1 MAQQQDGQ
9 EAVLAVR
16 GDRVE
21 VGDWS
26 ADLSQVIATDVEL
39 RGMLREGRTVEAR
52 ALMHARCDEEQA
64 ALVAIDS
71 NPEEVLSLTAMDEAG
86 RPGYEPRVVDRLPTA
101 VLTELIAPADTRLV
115 RFNAEVL
122 ARMSPGTF
130 TRTVDD
136 TLDPI
141 YHHSHR
147 SQVSWEWLSA
157 VAALD
162 DVNKIAQLLWDVGPS
177 LLEDALLERVDDF
190 GMNDT
195 SLGIPGFRTVS
206 ESGGGLML
214 PPIKDGMDS
223 DVLATLHAAA
233 PELLADAIRTAW
245 ERSGALR

>member
-9 EAVLAVR
+9 AAVLAVR

-101 VLTELIAPADTRLV
+101 VLTDLIAPSGTKLV
-115 RFNAEVL
+115 RFNTGVL
-122 ARMSPGTF
+122 ATMSPDTF

-214 PPIKDGMDS
+214 PPMKDGMGS

-233 PELLADAIRTAW
+233 PELLADAIRSAW
-245 ERSGALR
+245 EQSGALR